1 MVKGGKEKMWPW
13 RQTNEQPKS
22 ENRATQL
29 HTGRWVSQIPINQI
43 RVEATKRD
51 VSDSKQIFRHI
62 FLETFANLV
71 FSPSCTASEIIK
83 HTMQSKVWPQ
93 QYLLVCFREGV
104 KKTFFFGRSFPNM
117 GGWGCRFPNF
127 WWHLPTTISQH
138 KSSQMWGRGS
148 QNPKPNPNCG
158 WNLLYAFNNSQ
169 INKYIMPVIIAG
181 TMFHIVLSAQM
192 SKYNFKFHKIFVDI

>member
-104 KKTFFFGRSFPNM
+104 KKRFSLGDLSQIWVGGGADSQTFGDIYQPLFFS
-117 GGWGCRFPNF
+117 
-127 WWHLPTTISQH
+127 T
-138 KSSQMWGRGS
+138 KV
-148 QNPKPNPNCG
+148 PKCG
-158 WNLLYAFNNSQ
+158 WVGQ
-169 INKYIMPVIIAG
+169 
-181 TMFHIVLSAQM
+181 
-192 SKYNFKFHKIFVDI
+192 SKPKTKSKFWVKFIKCI